1 MTPTS
6 RNPRQVKDTGKTYK
20 LALLGG
26 MFFEGKAHL

>member
-6 RNPRQVKDTGKTYK
+6 RNPRQVKDTDKTYE

-26 MFFEGKAHL
+26 TFLEGKGHR